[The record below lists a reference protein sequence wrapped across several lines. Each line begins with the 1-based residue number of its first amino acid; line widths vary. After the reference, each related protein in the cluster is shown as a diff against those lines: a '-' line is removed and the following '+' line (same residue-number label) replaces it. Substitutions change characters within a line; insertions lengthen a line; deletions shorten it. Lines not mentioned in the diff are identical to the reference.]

1 MTPRASLARRLASL
15 TTPLLLTPLLVAAS
29 LPTLSSAAEACTA
42 VEVQNVRPA
51 QGLLMVAVYADE
63 AEFRRL
69 PVMSISQRAGE
80 QETMRFAVCGL
91 EGREVAFSLFQDVN
105 NNRKLDTNMVGM
117 PSEPWGASGTL
128 PGFSAPTWE
137 SSKVRLQG
145 TPLTIALSR

>member
-1 MTPRASLARRLASL
+1 MTRASLARRLAPL
-15 TTPLLLTPLLVAAS
+15 TAPLLFTLLLIATV
-29 LPTLSSAAEACTA
+29 LPTPSAAAEACTA

-51 QGLLMVAVYADE
+51 QGLVMIAVYAEE
-63 AEFRRL
+63 AEFRRM
-69 PVMSISQRAGE
+69 PVLSISQRAGE
-80 QETMRFAVCGL
+80 KEAMQFAVCGL
-91 EGREVAFSLFQDVN
+91 QGREVAFSLFQDLN
-105 NNRKLDTNMVGM
+105 DNRKLDTNMVGM

>member
-1 MTPRASLARRLASL
+1 MTPTSLARRLAPL
-15 TTPLLLTPLLVAAS
+15 TAPLLCTPLLFATL
-29 LPTLSSAAEACTA
+29 LPTPAAAADACTA

-51 QGLLMVAVYADE
+51 QGLLMVAVYAEE
-63 AEFRRL
+63 AEFRRM
-69 PVMSISQRAGE
+69 PVLSISQRAGE

-105 NNRKLDTNMVGM
+105 GNRKLDTNMVGM
-117 PSEPWGASGTL
+117 PSEPWGASGTP